1 MCGNIDTQ
9 PYRAKQ
15 LAEALYRGWI
25 GDLGELTT
33 WPKALRER
41 LAAEGYR
48 VGLPEIVQTFRSAD
62 GTERYLIAGDD
73 DKTVETVW
81 MPEGDDGEAG
91 DGSEAGAEESCD
103 RSGRTPSGYDLR
115 FEPGWLRSELP
126 VLPDG
131 EVGNSAQPVG
141 G

>member
-1 MCGNIDTQ
+1 MAFRLSSLANCVEDIDTQ

-25 GDLGELTT
+25 GDLSELTT
-33 WPKALRER
+33 WPKALREK
-41 LAAEGYR
+41 LVAEGYR

-81 MPEGDDGEAG
+81 MPEGDDGESG
-91 DGSEAGAEESCD
+91 DGSEAGAEESAAGAAEHHRATICV
-103 RSGRTPSGYDLR
+103 SSQ
-115 FEPGWLRSELP
+115 
-126 VLPDG
+126 
-131 EVGNSAQPVG
+131 VGAQ
-141 G
+141 